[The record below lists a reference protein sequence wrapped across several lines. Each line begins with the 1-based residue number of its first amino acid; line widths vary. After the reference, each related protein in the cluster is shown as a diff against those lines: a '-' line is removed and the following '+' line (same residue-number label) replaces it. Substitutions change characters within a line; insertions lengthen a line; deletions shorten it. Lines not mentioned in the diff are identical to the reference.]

1 MEELLAL
8 YGIRSVVYYD
18 NVDVRRTYA
27 FTSEMAARNI
37 FIEFYDTDEA
47 GEEEEENDEVRILND
62 DDEMPD
68 HGSQMSVIM
77 EHENKYYQFLL
88 YDGAYEIAVPIM
100 QIQTINF
107 LVELIEPIPSDRLV
121 RHLTTLSTDPLIPHL
136 IEDKEH
142 RELAVTLVKSKIL
155 TVHELIKESNAGFN

>member
-1 MEELLAL
+1 VEELLAL

-18 NVDVRRTYA
+18 NVDVRRIYA

-37 FIEFYDTDEA
+37 FIEFYDADEA
-47 GEEEEENDEVRILND
+47 ETEEDEDDEVHVLND
-62 DDEMPD
+62 GEMPD

-88 YDGAYEIAVPIM
+88 YDGAYETAVPIM

-121 RHLTTLSTDPLIPHL
+121 PYLTTLSTDPLIPHL